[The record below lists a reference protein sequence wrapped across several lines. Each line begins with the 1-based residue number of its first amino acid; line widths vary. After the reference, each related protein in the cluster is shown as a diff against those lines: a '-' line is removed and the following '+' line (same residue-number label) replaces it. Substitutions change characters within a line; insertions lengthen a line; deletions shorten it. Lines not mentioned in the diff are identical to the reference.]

1 MEENNNTQPI
11 AIKKT
16 YYIKGI
22 LFDIP
27 IEDYIAIRKHQSD
40 YGGVEEHVAQTN
52 SLDIPQFSTPEEK
65 IRELRTYHI
74 GTMIRVRGVITKKY
88 PTYQKLKKLFYICI
102 KCSDKK
108 GPIYQ
113 NDEEDMQL
121 GHCAGCQSKGP
132 YKISDEE
139 RVYGVNQ
146 KIII

>member
-1 MEENNNTQPI
+1 VACKLYPGYDQIHEE
-11 AIKKT
+11 
-16 YYIKGI
+16 
-22 LFDIP
+22 LFVKFDEFP
-27 IEDYIAIRKHQSD
+27 
-40 YGGVEEHVAQTN
+40 
-52 SLDIPQFSTPEEK
+52 LEEK